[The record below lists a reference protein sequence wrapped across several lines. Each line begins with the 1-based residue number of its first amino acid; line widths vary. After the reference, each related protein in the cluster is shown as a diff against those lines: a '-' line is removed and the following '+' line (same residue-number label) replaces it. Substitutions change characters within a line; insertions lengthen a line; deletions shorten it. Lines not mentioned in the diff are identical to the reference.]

1 MPEVI
6 SSSAQ
11 IESLFWARPLP
22 LAAMLAIFVGVVA
35 LSLYLYRRSWGLK
48 PGSRALLGVIRMV
61 VLTLVVATLFEPMA
75 VFRETHTRQ
84 RGLPV
89 LVDVSESMSMKDPR
103 KRSEDL
109 VEAAAALDLL
119 SPSAAPSTDLAVL
132 NLDVKQQQAIAR
144 ASRLDLATS
153 LLSRSARPTLESMGE
168 DLDIIE

>member
-61 VLTLVVATLFEPMA
+61 VLTLVVATLLSPWRSSEKPTRANA
-75 VFRETHTRQ
+75 VFRYW
-84 RGLPV
+84 
-89 LVDVSESMSMKDPR
+89 SMFPKACR
-103 KRSEDL
+103 
-109 VEAAAALDLL
+109 
-119 SPSAAPSTDLAVL
+119 
-132 NLDVKQQQAIAR
+132 
-144 ASRLDLATS
+144 
-153 LLSRSARPTLESMGE
+153 
-168 DLDIIE
+168 